1 MSDLR
6 STNYANSPSFATASA
21 KSCPMS
27 YFLRSSATPSFTS
40 SRFSARLLSLTLMA
54 VAGDSRTTRSQRM
67 RLPGAT
73 MATWPRQMLR
83 CPLNR
88 RTPLA
93 RPTRTA
99 TCPSRSPLARDQRP
113 PLVNNGS
120 SQWQLLHE
128 RSRLSRILTRLASLT
143 MCFPNLRRSSR
154 TESR

>member
-6 STNYANSPSFATASA
+6 STNCANSRSFATASA

-27 YFLRSSATPSFTS
+27 YFLRSSATPSSTS
-40 SRFSARLLSLTLMA
+40 SRFSARLRSRTSMA
-54 VAGDSRTTRSQRM
+54 VGDSRTTKSRRT
-67 RLPGAT
+67 RLRGAT
-73 MATWPRQMLR
+73 METWPRQMPR
-83 CPLNR
+83 CPLNH

-99 TCPSRSPLARDQRP
+99 TCPSRSPLARDQRLP
-113 PLVNNGS
+113 RDNNGS

-128 RSRLSRILTRLASLT
+128 RSRLSRILTRLVSLT
-143 MCFPNLRRSSR
+143 MCFPSLRRSSR